1 MRSAYAD
8 DLAIMRADGNWQSV
22 EVALSQRHGILVA
35 YLHTWKLKLST
46 TKYELAVHLDDEPL
60 PICSNLNTLEQLC
73 TYF

>member
-46 TKYELAVHLDDEPL
+46 TKYELAVHLDD
-60 PICSNLNTLEQLC
+60 
-73 TYF
+73 